1 MSRRSITKSS
11 WLRFVFTTL
20 TCAIFLSLTVSAAS
34 ADALPS
40 TPSDAAGNAA
50 SSAADVDFE
59 PNQQS
64 DIESPVVGK
73 TARPGFWEGS
83 TLKFK
88 PRSYYLDRFRENRP
102 DITGWALGGAIEYRS
117 GWFLDRV
124 KIAGTF
130 FTSQKAYAPS
140 DKDGTQLFKPG
151 PESISVFSE
160 AYATVRV
167 VDNLELRVGRQS
179 FELPYLGSHDIR
191 MIPNTFEAI
200 TLVSPSTEGLAYIA
214 GYVDAIKQKNDN
226 QFVSMSEAAGVHK
239 GNQGV
244 AFAGAQYIFDDGTL
258 IGAINQHTFDVF
270 NTVFAKVERSF
281 LINEDLALKAFLQY
295 TDQRSVGIAK
305 IGDFNTSLI
314 SGKLEL
320 TFGNTTFRVG
330 GSSTGSRKGIQKP
343 YGNPANYLSIIVNDF
358 DRAGEDAWMVGAN
371 YNFRRVGPGDLSG
384 FANIA
389 VGNTPDVGPNA
400 SPDQTEYNLTA
411 DYKLKEGWSN
421 NLWFRVRAAYI
432 DQDKQVAGGNDFFD
446 FRVIVNY
453 SFDVL

>member
-1 MSRRSITKSS
+1 MSRHG
-11 WLRFVFTTL
+11 V
-20 TCAIFLSLTVSAAS
+20 AIFASAAALALAVNAVF
-34 ADALPS
+34 ADDTLPV
-40 TPSDAAGNAA
+40 PASDAASNAE
-50 SSAADVDFE
+50 SSAADVDYE

-64 DIESPVVGK
+64 NIESPVEEEAAK
-73 TARPGFWEGS
+73 KGFWESS

-88 PRSYYLDRFRENRP
+88 PRSYYLDRFRDNRP
-102 DITGWALGGAIEYRS
+102 DITGWSLGGAIEFKS
-117 GWFLDRV
+117 GWLLDRI
-124 KIAGTF
+124 KFAGAF
-130 FTSQKAYAPS
+130 WTSQKAYGPS

-151 PESISVFSE
+151 PESINVFSE
-160 AYATVRV
+160 AYATVRI
-167 VDNLELRVGRQS
+167 VDDLELRVGRQS

-200 TLVSPSTEGLAYIA
+200 TLVRPSTEGLAYIA

-226 QFVSMSEAAGVHK
+226 QFVSMSEAAGVRD

-244 AFAGAQYIFDDGTL
+244 VFAGAQYIFKNDTL

-270 NTVFAKVERSF
+270 NTVFAKVERAF
-281 LINEDLALKAFLQY
+281 LINEDLVLKAFIQY

-305 IGDFNTSLI
+305 IGEFNTSLI

-320 TFGNTTFRVG
+320 TFGNATFRVG

-358 DRAGEDAWMVGAN
+358 DRADEDAWMVGAN

-389 VGNTPDVGPNA
+389 VGNTPDVGLNA

-411 DYKLKEGWSN
+411 DYKLKEGWSD

-432 DQDKQVAGGNDFFD
+432 DQDERVAGGNDFFD

-453 SFDVL
+453 SLDVL